1 MNKENIIKSYT
12 VKIKGKIVSVEQ
24 YLSEDFVNTY
34 WRIKVNKS
42 ILYDRLKNKPDIKRY
57 KYDSEMV

>member
-1 MNKENIIKSYT
+1 MNKENIIKSYK
-12 VKIKGKIVSVEQ
+12 VKIKGKIVSEEQ

-57 KYDSEMV
+57 KYLA

>member
-1 MNKENIIKSYT
+1 MNKENIITSYK

-57 KYDSEMV
+57 KYLA

>member
-57 KYDSEMV
+57 KYLA

>member
-1 MNKENIIKSYT
+1 MNKENIIKSYK

-42 ILYDRLKNKPDIKRY
+42 TLYDRLKNKPDIKRY
-57 KYDSEMV
+57 KYLA

>member
-42 ILYDRLKNKPDIKRY
+42 ILYYRLKNKPDIKRY
-57 KYDSEMV
+57 KYLA